1 MIDEIHDDRQA
12 YIRTVVHSPP
22 GCIKTQPCLC
32 ILLPA
37 TRACCAL
44 SVCEHRELVLCERLL
59 PGKFHK
65 HGNLDADGKSFC
77 PLVMMAER
85 AIKRIFHFESCGV
98 GFVSLVSADMQTETA
113 CFG

>member
-1 MIDEIHDDRQA
+1 MTDRLLSELWYTHHLA
-12 YIRTVVHSPP
+12 ALKLSHVSVFYCRLLLLVVPF
-22 GCIKTQPCLC
+22 LC
-32 ILLPA
+32 ANIVN
-37 TRACCAL
+37 L
-44 SVCEHRELVLCERLL
+44 SCVKDSL

-85 AIKRIFHFESCGV
+85 AIKRIFHFKSCGV